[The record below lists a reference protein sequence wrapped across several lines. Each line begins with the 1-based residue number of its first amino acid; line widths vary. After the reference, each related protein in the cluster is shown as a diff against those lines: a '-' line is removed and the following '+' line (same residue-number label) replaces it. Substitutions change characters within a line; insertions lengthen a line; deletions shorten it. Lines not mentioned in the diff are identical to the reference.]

1 MQGDEIG
8 MLDNRDGI
16 SYADTVDPKA
26 CNVNETGNWK
36 ELSRD
41 PQRKLNELNVENRKC
56 KFPLNM

>member
-1 MQGDEIG
+1 

-16 SYADTVDPKA
+16 SYADTVDQKA

-41 PQRKLNELNVENRKC
+41 PQRKLNELNVENTEC
-56 KFPLNM
+56 KFRLK